1 MIDIVKIQQ
10 DAEQKHKE
18 VLNMIAGLT
27 DTTSSD
33 RASTV
38 QEH

>member
-1 MIDIVKIQQ
+1 MTDIVKMRQ

-18 VLNMIAGLT
+18 VLNMIEGLT

-33 RASTV
+33 RASMV
-38 QEH
+38 QEY

>member
-1 MIDIVKIQQ
+1 
-10 DAEQKHKE
+10 
-18 VLNMIAGLT
+18 MIAGLT

-38 QEH
+38 QENWLFVLSHANSS

>member
-1 MIDIVKIQQ
+1 MPDIVKIRQ

-18 VLNMIAGLT
+18 LLDMIAG

>member
-1 MIDIVKIQQ
+1 MDIVEMRQ

-18 VLNMIAGLT
+18 VLNMIAGLA

-38 QEH
+38 QKH